1 VIPDVTMT
9 AQTSLSLYMNT
20 RKFPNGAETIK
31 GPFTITSSTEK
42 VSTRAKG
49 RQISMKFQ
57 STGLDDDWTLGD
69 FRVNSRQD
77 GLR

>member
-1 VIPDVTMT
+1 
-9 AQTSLSLYMNT
+9 
-20 RKFPNGAETIK
+20 
-31 GPFTITSSTEK
+31 
-42 VSTRAKG
+42 
-49 RQISMKFQ
+49 MKFQ